1 MECTAMKPP
10 SRRQRTITNR
20 RPRSPIER
28 PAASLLTMD
37 PDLERRLAALL
48 KLPEADRAVL
58 AHALI
63 DSLATGV
70 DPDVDAAWAAEIARR
85 IRDLEDGRTK
95 GIPWEEARRII
106 RGG

>member
-1 MECTAMKPP
+1 MECTTMKPS
-10 SRRQRTITNR
+10 SRRQRTTGNR
-20 RPRSPIER
+20 RPRSLIER

-37 PDLERRLAALL
+37 PDLERRLAELL

-63 DSLATGV
+63 DSLASGV
-70 DPDVDAAWAAEIARR
+70 DPDVDAAWAAEIAQR
-85 IRDLEDGRTK
+85 IRDLEEGRIQ

-106 RGG
+106 R